1 MSNPLFSIHFLPQ
14 SLVANIIRVPVKV
27 HVFPGLPHGFRRFDG
42 LPSSRR
48 WDQLVIESIKWSLNN
63 QTVANGMD
71 LTFNVE

>member
-1 MSNPLFSIHFLPQ
+1 MRNPLFSIHFLPQ

-27 HVFPGLPHGFRRFDG
+27 HVFPGLPHGFRRFVD
-42 LPSSRR
+42 LPSSR
-48 WDQLVIESIKWSLNN
+48 WDQLVIESIKWSLSN